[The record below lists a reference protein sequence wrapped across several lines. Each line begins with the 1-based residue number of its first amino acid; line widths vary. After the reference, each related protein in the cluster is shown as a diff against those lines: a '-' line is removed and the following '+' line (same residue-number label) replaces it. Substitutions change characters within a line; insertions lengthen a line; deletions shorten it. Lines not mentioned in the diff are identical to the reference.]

1 MHLQFMRR
9 RLSRGHGMLLAA
21 GIVALALLIVSLVT
35 RVAGAA
41 DETQNAA
48 KTPADAAD
56 ELTMVVMDPLAL
68 PLSCPCVQGY
78 AQRNYDK
85 LAETLQ
91 KDLGRKVRVVYNE
104 SLSTALK
111 GDAKGHAD
119 LVIGKHS
126 VVLFDANRSG
136 VKLIPIAKLTGKD
149 GATTQTGLIVVPTGD
164 PAQAVSQLNG
174 YRIVFGP
181 EECDEKYSAAIAL
194 LKQNGVTPPA
204 AMETSPACS
213 DGACEILDDVKKDG
227 GKHGAALI
235 SSYAKPL
242 LEGCGTVEKGSLRV
256 VGETVPVPFI
266 EAFVSE
272 QLSDADRAALTAAVL
287 KSTSD
292 SVLCLALETRD
303 GFVAMADES
312 KSATE
317 SAVPAA
323 ATTADAKKK

>member
-1 MHLQFMRR
+1 
-9 RLSRGHGMLLAA
+9 
-21 GIVALALLIVSLVT
+21 
-35 RVAGAA
+35 
-41 DETQNAA
+41 
-48 KTPADAAD
+48 
-56 ELTMVVMDPLAL
+56 MVVMDPLAL

-85 LAETLQ
+85 LAEALE

-104 SLSTALK
+104 SLTTALK

-126 VVLFDANRSG
+126 VVLFDAKRSE
-136 VKLIPIAKLTGKD
+136 VKLTPVARLTGKD
-149 GATTQTGLIVVPTGD
+149 GATTMTGLIVVPKDD
-164 PAQAVSQLNG
+164 PAQSVSDLNG

-181 EECDEKYSAAIAL
+181 EECDEKYSAVIAL
-194 LKQNGVTPPA
+194 LKQNGVTPPT

-213 DGACEILDDVKKDG
+213 DGACQVLDDEKKDSSMR
-227 GKHGAALI
+227 GAALI

-272 QLSDADRAALTAAVL
+272 QLPEADRAALSKAVL
-287 KSTSD
+287 KSTGD
-292 SVLCLALETRD
+292 AALCLALETRD
-303 GFVAMADES
+303 GFLAIGDDVNSPAGTSE
-312 KSATE
+312 
-317 SAVPAA
+317 PAA
-323 ATTADAKKK
+323 ATADAKKK